1 MRRLER
7 YLGIVLLVLLT
18 GMVCSCGKERLSD
31 TSSERVNVT
40 LNFDTRVGDSESVA
54 IDEGEG
60 IRTLRIIITDENNQ
74 VIDNIWRD
82 YSSEGTFTASKTLT
96 IMGLEAGIKKFYVV
110 INEKSIGLSEYLDGI
125 RTDLPSDFIS
135 KVIQNTTTDT
145 YFPRM
150 DSNIK
155 NGVPATGMIAVD
167 LNETDNTFTIPCVHT
182 VIKVELNIKN
192 LMNVPCPI
200 SAITFGKFVP
210 DATYLFDDD
219 EPDAEEPDAEEKSVK
234 LPGGTTIS
242 TLQYELNGFTGISLP
257 ANMSDFQKV
266 LVFYMFEPKVD
277 TSEDFSIAL
286 TAAWFESLSVAKSF
300 ISQTEIPRNSLLR
313 INATI
318 DLQKEVTI
326 STLDYKVL
334 PWGTATVEVP
344 GFN

>member
-1 MRRLER
+1 MRKLER

-31 TSSERVNVT
+31 TSSEKVNVT

-110 INEKSIGLSEYLDGI
+110 INEKSIGLFNYLNGI
-125 RTDLPSDFIS
+125 NTVLPSDFTS

-150 DSNIK
+150 ASDIK
-155 NGVPATGMIAVD
+155 DAGVPATGMIEVN
-167 LNETDNTFTIPCVHT
+167 LNETNTFTIPCVHT

-200 SAITFGKFVP
+200 SAIKFGKFVP

-219 EPDAEEPDAEEKSVK
+219 EKSVK

-242 TLQYELNGFTGISLP
+242 TLQYDKLNGFTGISLS
-257 ANMSDFQKV
+257 AKMSDFQKV
-266 LVFYMFEPKVD
+266 LVFYMYEPKVD

-286 TAAWFESLSVAKSF
+286 TAAGFESLNVAKSF
-300 ISQTEIPRNSLLR
+300 ISQTKIPRNSLLR

-318 DLQKEVTI
+318 DLQKEVII
-326 STLDYKVL
+326 STLKYEVL
-334 PWGTATVEVP
+334 PWGEAAVEVP

>member
-1 MRRLER
+1 MRKLER

-31 TSSERVNVT
+31 TSSEKVNVT

-82 YSSEGTFTASKTLT
+82 YSSEGSLTASKTLT
-96 IMGLEAGIKKFYVV
+96 IMGLEAGNKKFYVV

-135 KVIQNTTTDT
+135 KVIQNTTIDT

-150 DSNIK
+150 ASNIE

-167 LNETDNTFTIPCVHT
+167 LNETNNTFTIPCVHT

-200 SAITFGKFVP
+200 SAIKFGKFVP
-210 DATYLFDDD
+210 DATYLFDD
-219 EPDAEEPDAEEKSVK
+219 PDAEGKSVN
-234 LPGGTTIS
+234 LPEGTTIS
-242 TLQYELNGFTGISLP
+242 NLQYTGISLP

-266 LVFYMFEPKVD
+266 LVFYMYEPKVD

-286 TAAWFESLSVAKSF
+286 TAAGFESLSVAKSF

-318 DLQKEVTI
+318 DLQKI
-326 STLDYKVL
+326 STLDYEVL
-334 PWGTATVEVP
+334 PWDEVAVEVP

>member
-1 MRRLER
+1 MRKLER

-31 TSSERVNVT
+31 TSSEKVNVT

-82 YSSEGTFTASKTLT
+82 YSSEGSLTASKTLT

-110 INEKSIGLSEYLDGI
+110 INEKSIGLFNYLNGI
-125 RTDLPSDFIS
+125 NTVLPSDFTS

-150 DSNIK
+150 ASDIEDA
-155 NGVPATGMIAVD
+155 GVPATGMIEVN

-200 SAITFGKFVP
+200 SAIKFGKFVP
-210 DATYLFDDD
+210 DATYLF
-219 EPDAEEPDAEEKSVK
+219 DAEEKSVK

-242 TLQYELNGFTGISLP
+242 TLQYDKLNGFTGISLS
-257 ANMSDFQKV
+257 AKMSDFQKV
-266 LVFYMFEPKVD
+266 LVFYMYEPKVD

-286 TAAWFESLSVAKSF
+286 TAAGFESLNVAKSF

-326 STLDYKVL
+326 STLDYEVL
-334 PWGTATVEVP
+334 LWGTATVEVP

>member
-1 MRRLER
+1 MRKLER

-31 TSSERVNVT
+31 TSSERVNVI

-82 YSSEGTFTASKTLT
+82 YSSEGTLTASKTLT

-110 INEKSIGLSEYLDGI
+110 INEKSIGLFNYLNGI
-125 RTDLPSDFIS
+125 NTVLPSDFTS

-150 DSNIK
+150 ASDIK
-155 NGVPATGMIAVD
+155 DAGVPATGMIEVN

-200 SAITFGKFVP
+200 SAINFGSFVP
-210 DATYLFDDD
+210 NATYLFDDD
-219 EPDAEEPDAEEKSVK
+219 DPDA
-234 LPGGTTIS
+234 LPEGTTIS
-242 TLQYELNGFTGISLP
+242 TLPYDKLNGFTGISLP

-266 LVFYMFEPKVD
+266 LVFYMYEPKVD

-286 TAAWFESLSVAKSF
+286 TAAGFESLSVAKSF

-318 DLQKEVTI
+318 DLQKI
-326 STLDYKVL
+326 STLDYEVL
-334 PWGTATVEVP
+334 PWDEVAVEVP

>member
-1 MRRLER
+1 MRKLER

-31 TSSERVNVT
+31 TSSEKVNVT

-155 NGVPATGMIAVD
+155 NGVPATGMTEVN
-167 LNETDNTFTIPCVHT
+167 LNETNNTFTIPCVHT

-192 LMNVPCPI
+192 LMNVQCPI
-200 SAITFGKFVP
+200 SAINFGSFVP

-242 TLQYELNGFTGISLP
+242 TLQYDKLNGFTGISLS
-257 ANMSDFQKV
+257 AKMSDFQKV
-266 LVFYMFEPKVD
+266 LVFYM
-277 TSEDFSIAL
+277 
-286 TAAWFESLSVAKSF
+286 
-300 ISQTEIPRNSLLR
+300 
-313 INATI
+313 
-318 DLQKEVTI
+318 
-326 STLDYKVL
+326 
-334 PWGTATVEVP
+334 
-344 GFN
+344 

>member
-1 MRRLER
+1 MRKLER

-31 TSSERVNVT
+31 TSSEKVNVT

-82 YSSEGTFTASKTLT
+82 YSSEGSLTASKTLT
-96 IMGLEAGIKKFYVV
+96 IMGLEAGNKKFYVV
-110 INEKSIGLSEYLDGI
+110 INEKSIGLFDDLNGISTGSILDF
-125 RTDLPSDFIS
+125 TS
-135 KVIQNTTTDT
+135 KVIQNTDT

-150 DSNIK
+150 ASDIEDA
-155 NGVPATGMIAVD
+155 GVPATGMIEVN
-167 LNETDNTFTIPCVHT
+167 LNETNNTFTIPCVHT

-200 SAITFGKFVP
+200 SAIKFGKFVP
-210 DATYLFDDD
+210 DATYLF
-219 EPDAEEPDAEEKSVK
+219 DAEEKSVK

-242 TLQYELNGFTGISLP
+242 TLQYDKLNGFTGISLH

-326 STLDYKVL
+326 SMLDYEVL
-334 PWGTATVEVP
+334 PWGTASVEVP

>member
-1 MRRLER
+1 MRKLER

-31 TSSERVNVT
+31 TSSEKVNVT

-60 IRTLRIIITDENNQ
+60 IRTLRIIITDEKNQ

-82 YSSEGTFTASKTLT
+82 YSSEGTLTASKTLT
-96 IMGLEAGIKKFYVV
+96 IMGLEASIKKFYVV
-110 INEKSIGLSEYLDGI
+110 INEKSIGLFNYLNGI
-125 RTDLPSDFIS
+125 STGSILDFTS
-135 KVIQNTTTDT
+135 KVIQNTDTYT

-150 DSNIK
+150 ASDIEDA
-155 NGVPATGMIAVD
+155 GVPATGMIEVN
-167 LNETDNTFTIPCVHT
+167 LNETNNTFTIPCVHT

-200 SAITFGKFVP
+200 SAIKFGKFVP
-210 DATYLFDDD
+210 DATYLF
-219 EPDAEEPDAEEKSVK
+219 DAEEKSVK

-242 TLQYELNGFTGISLP
+242 TLQYDEPNGFTGISLH

-326 STLDYKVL
+326 SMLDYEVL

>member
-1 MRRLER
+1 MRKLER

-31 TSSERVNVT
+31 TSSERVNVI

-82 YSSEGTFTASKTLT
+82 YSSEGTLTASKTLT

-110 INEKSIGLSEYLDGI
+110 INEKSIGLFNYLNGI
-125 RTDLPSDFIS
+125 NTVLPSGFTS

-150 DSNIK
+150 ASDIK
-155 NGVPATGMIAVD
+155 DAGVPATGMIEVN

-200 SAITFGKFVP
+200 SAINFGSFVP
-210 DATYLFDDD
+210 NATYLFDD
-219 EPDAEEPDAEEKSVK
+219 PDAEGKSVN
-234 LPGGTTIS
+234 LPEGTTIS
-242 TLQYELNGFTGISLP
+242 NLQYDEPNGFTGISLP
-257 ANMSDFQKV
+257 ANMSNFQKV

-286 TAAWFESLSVAKSF
+286 TAAGFESLSVAKSF

-318 DLQKEVTI
+318 DLQNEVTI
-326 STLDYKVL
+326 DYKVL
-334 PWGTATVEVP
+334 PWDKATVKVP

>member
-1 MRRLER
+1 MRKLER

-31 TSSERVNVT
+31 TSSERVNVI

-82 YSSEGTFTASKTLT
+82 YSSEGTLTASKTLT

-110 INEKSIGLSEYLDGI
+110 INEKSIGLFNYLNGI
-125 RTDLPSDFIS
+125 NTVLPSDFTS

-150 DSNIK
+150 YSNIK

-167 LNETDNTFTIPCVHT
+167 LNETNNTFTIPCVHT

-192 LMNVPCPI
+192 LMNVPCLI
-200 SAITFGKFVP
+200 SAINFGSFVP
-210 DATYLFDDD
+210 NATYLFDDD
-219 EPDAEEPDAEEKSVK
+219 DPDAEGKSVK

-242 TLQYELNGFTGISLP
+242 TLQYDEPNTGISLH
-257 ANMSDFQKV
+257 ANMSNFQKV

-286 TAAWFESLSVAKSF
+286 TAAGFESLSVAKSF

-318 DLQKEVTI
+318 DLQKI
-326 STLDYKVL
+326 STLDYEVL
-334 PWGTATVEVP
+334 PWDEAAVKVP

>member
-1 MRRLER
+1 MRKLER

-31 TSSERVNVT
+31 TSSEKVNVT

-82 YSSEGTFTASKTLT
+82 YSSEGSLTASKTLT
-96 IMGLEAGIKKFYVV
+96 IMGLEAGIRKFYVV

-150 DSNIK
+150 ASNIE
-155 NGVPATGMIAVD
+155 NGVPATGMIEVN
-167 LNETDNTFTIPCVHT
+167 LNENNTFTIPCVHT

-200 SAITFGKFVP
+200 SAIKFGTFVP
-210 DATYLFDDD
+210 NATYLFDDD
-219 EPDAEEPDAEEKSVK
+219 EPDAEEKSVK
-234 LPGGTTIS
+234 LPEGTTIS
-242 TLQYELNGFTGISLP
+242 TLQYDEPNGFTGISLP

-266 LVFYMFEPKVD
+266 LVFYMYEPKVD

-286 TAAWFESLSVAKSF
+286 IAAGFESLNVAKSF
-300 ISQTEIPRNSLLR
+300 ISQTKIPRNSLLR

-318 DLQKEVTI
+318 DSQNEVTI
-326 STLDYKVL
+326 DYKVL
-334 PWGTATVEVP
+334 SWGKATVEVP

>member
-1 MRRLER
+1 MRKLER

-31 TSSERVNVT
+31 TSSEKVNVT

-82 YSSEGTFTASKTLT
+82 YSSEGTLTASKTLT

-110 INEKSIGLSEYLDGI
+110 INEKSIGLFNYLNGI
-125 RTDLPSDFIS
+125 NTVLPSDFTS

-150 DSNIK
+150 YSNIE

-167 LNETDNTFTIPCVHT
+167 LNETNNTFTIPCVHT

-210 DATYLFDDD
+210 NATYLFDDY
-219 EPDAEEPDAEEKSVK
+219 PDAEGKSVN
-234 LPGGTTIS
+234 LPEGTTIS
-242 TLQYELNGFTGISLP
+242 NLQYDEPNGFTGISLH
-257 ANMSDFQKV
+257 ANMSNFQKV

-326 STLDYKVL
+326 SMLDYEVL

>member
-1 MRRLER
+1 MRKLER

-31 TSSERVNVT
+31 TSSERVNVI

-60 IRTLRIIITDENNQ
+60 IRTLRIIITDEKNQ

-82 YSSEGTFTASKTLT
+82 YSSEGTLTASKTLT

-110 INEKSIGLSEYLDGI
+110 INEKSIGLFNYLNGI
-125 RTDLPSDFIS
+125 NTVLPSDFTS
-135 KVIQNTTTDT
+135 NVIQNTTTDT

-150 DSNIK
+150 DSNIE

-167 LNETDNTFTIPCVHT
+167 LNETNNTFTIPCVHT

-200 SAITFGKFVP
+200 SAIKFGKFVP
-210 DATYLFDDD
+210 DATYLF
-219 EPDAEEPDAEEKSVK
+219 DAEEKSVK

-242 TLQYELNGFTGISLP
+242 TLQYDEPNGFTGISLP

-266 LVFYMFEPKVD
+266 LVFYMYEPKVD
-277 TSEDFSIAL
+277 TSEDFSIAF
-286 TAAWFESLSVAKSF
+286 AGFESLSVAKSF

-318 DLQKEVTI
+318 DLQKI
-326 STLDYKVL
+326 STLDYEVL
-334 PWGTATVEVP
+334 PWGEATVEVP

>member
-1 MRRLER
+1 MRKLER

-31 TSSERVNVT
+31 TSSERVNVI

-110 INEKSIGLSEYLDGI
+110 INEKSIGLFNYLNGI
-125 RTDLPSDFIS
+125 NTVLPPDFTS

-150 DSNIK
+150 ASDIEDA
-155 NGVPATGMIAVD
+155 GVPATGMIEVN
-167 LNETDNTFTIPCVHT
+167 LNETNNTFTIPCVHT

-200 SAITFGKFVP
+200 SAIKFGKFVP
-210 DATYLFDDD
+210 DATYLFDD
-219 EPDAEEPDAEEKSVK
+219 EPDAEVKSVK
-234 LPGGTTIS
+234 LPEVTTIS
-242 TLQYELNGFTGISLP
+242 TLPYDKLNGFTGISLP

-266 LVFYMFEPKVD
+266 LVFYMYEPKVD

-286 TAAWFESLSVAKSF
+286 TAAGFESLSVAKSF

-326 STLDYKVL
+326 SMLDYEVL
-334 PWGTATVEVP
+334 PWGTASVEVP

>member
-1 MRRLER
+1 MRKLER

-31 TSSERVNVT
+31 TSSEKVNVT

-82 YSSEGTFTASKTLT
+82 YSSEGSLTASKTLT

-110 INEKSIGLSEYLDGI
+110 INEKSIGLFNYLNGI
-125 RTDLPSDFIS
+125 NTVLPSDFTS

-150 DSNIK
+150 ASDIEDA
-155 NGVPATGMIAVD
+155 GVPATGMIEVN

-200 SAITFGKFVP
+200 SAIKFGKFVP
-210 DATYLFDDD
+210 DATYLF
-219 EPDAEEPDAEEKSVK
+219 DAEEKSVK

-242 TLQYELNGFTGISLP
+242 TLQYDKLNGFTGISLS
-257 ANMSDFQKV
+257 AKMSDFQKV
-266 LVFYMFEPKVD
+266 LVFYMYEPKVD

-286 TAAWFESLSVAKSF
+286 TAAGFESLNVAKSF

-326 STLDYKVL
+326 STLDYEVL

>member
-1 MRRLER
+1 MRKLER

-31 TSSERVNVT
+31 TSSEKVNVT

-82 YSSEGTFTASKTLT
+82 YSSEGSLTASKTLT

-110 INEKSIGLSEYLDGI
+110 INEKSIGLFNYLNGI
-125 RTDLPSDFIS
+125 NTVLPSDFTS

-150 DSNIK
+150 ASDIEDA
-155 NGVPATGMIAVD
+155 GVPATGMIEVN

-200 SAITFGKFVP
+200 SAIKFGKFVP
-210 DATYLFDDD
+210 DATYLF
-219 EPDAEEPDAEEKSVK
+219 DAEEKSVK

-242 TLQYELNGFTGISLP
+242 TLQYDKLNGFTGISLS
-257 ANMSDFQKV
+257 AKMSDFQKV
-266 LVFYMFEPKVD
+266 LVFYMYEPKVD

-286 TAAWFESLSVAKSF
+286 TAAGFESLNVAKSF

-326 STLDYKVL
+326 STL
-334 PWGTATVEVP
+334 
-344 GFN
+344 

>member
-1 MRRLER
+1 MRKLER

-31 TSSERVNVT
+31 TSSERVNVI

-167 LNETDNTFTIPCVHT
+167 LNETNNTFIIPCVHT

-210 DATYLFDDD
+210 DATYLFDD
-219 EPDAEEPDAEEKSVK
+219 PDAEGKSVN
-234 LPGGTTIS
+234 LPEGTTIS
-242 TLQYELNGFTGISLP
+242 NLQYDKLNGFTGISLP

-266 LVFYMFEPKVD
+266 LVFYMYEPKVD

-286 TAAWFESLSVAKSF
+286 TAAGFESLSVAKSF

-318 DLQKEVTI
+318 DLQKI

-334 PWGTATVEVP
+334 PWGKETVKVP

>member
-1 MRRLER
+1 MRKLER

-31 TSSERVNVT
+31 TSSEKVNVT

-82 YSSEGTFTASKTLT
+82 YSSEGSLTASKTLT
-96 IMGLEAGIKKFYVV
+96 IMGLEAGNKKFYVV
-110 INEKSIGLSEYLDGI
+110 INEKSIGLFDDLNGISTGSILDF
-125 RTDLPSDFIS
+125 TS
-135 KVIQNTTTDT
+135 KVIQNTDT

-150 DSNIK
+150 ASDIEDA
-155 NGVPATGMIAVD
+155 GVPATGMIAVD
-167 LNETDNTFTIPCVHT
+167 LNETNNTFTIPCVHI

-192 LMNVPCPI
+192 LMNVTCPI
-200 SAITFGKFVP
+200 SAIKFGKFVP

-219 EPDAEEPDAEEKSVK
+219 EPDAEVKSVK

-242 TLQYELNGFTGISLP
+242 TLPYDKLNGFTGISLP

-266 LVFYMFEPKVD
+266 LVFYMYEPKVD

-286 TAAWFESLSVAKSF
+286 TAAGFESLSVAKSF

-318 DLQKEVTI
+318 DLQKI
-326 STLDYKVL
+326 STLDYEVL
-334 PWGTATVEVP
+334 PWDEAAVEVP

>member
-1 MRRLER
+1 MRKLER

-31 TSSERVNVT
+31 TSSERVNVI

-60 IRTLRIIITDENNQ
+60 IRTLRIIITDEKNQ

-82 YSSEGTFTASKTLT
+82 YSSEGTLTASKTLT

-110 INEKSIGLSEYLDGI
+110 INEKSIGLFNYLNGI
-125 RTDLPSDFIS
+125 NTVLPSDFTS

-150 DSNIK
+150 ASDIK
-155 NGVPATGMIAVD
+155 DAGVPATGMIEVN

-200 SAITFGKFVP
+200 SAIKFGKFVP
-210 DATYLFDDD
+210 DATYLFDDY
-219 EPDAEEPDAEEKSVK
+219 EPDAEEKSVN
-234 LPGGTTIS
+234 LPEGTTIS
-242 TLQYELNGFTGISLP
+242 TLQYDKLNGFTGISLS
-257 ANMSDFQKV
+257 AKMSDFQKV
-266 LVFYMFEPKVD
+266 LVFYMYEPKVD

-286 TAAWFESLSVAKSF
+286 TAAGFESLNVAKSF
-300 ISQTEIPRNSLLR
+300 ISQTKIPRNSLLR

-318 DLQKEVTI
+318 DLQKEVII
-326 STLDYKVL
+326 STLDYEVR
-334 PWGTATVEVP
+334 PWGKATVEVP

>member
-1 MRRLER
+1 MRKLER

-31 TSSERVNVT
+31 TSSEKVNVI

-82 YSSEGTFTASKTLT
+82 YSSEGTLTASKTLT

-110 INEKSIGLSEYLDGI
+110 INEKSIGLFNYLNGI
-125 RTDLPSDFIS
+125 NTVLPSDFTS

-150 DSNIK
+150 ASDIK
-155 NGVPATGMIAVD
+155 DAGVPATGMIEVN

-192 LMNVPCPI
+192 LMNVLCPI
-200 SAITFGKFVP
+200 SAINFGSFVP
-210 DATYLFDDD
+210 NATYLFDDY
-219 EPDAEEPDAEEKSVK
+219 EPDAEGKSVN
-234 LPGGTTIS
+234 LPEGTTIS
-242 TLQYELNGFTGISLP
+242 NLQYTGISLH
-257 ANMSDFQKV
+257 ANMSNFQKV

-286 TAAWFESLSVAKSF
+286 TAAGFESLSVAKSF

-318 DLQKEVTI
+318 DLQKI
-326 STLDYKVL
+326 STLDYEVL

>member
-1 MRRLER
+1 MRKLER

-31 TSSERVNVT
+31 TSSERVNVI

-82 YSSEGTFTASKTLT
+82 YSSEGTLTASKTLT

-110 INEKSIGLSEYLDGI
+110 INEKSIGLFNYLNGI
-125 RTDLPSDFIS
+125 NTVLPSDFTS

-150 DSNIK
+150 ASDIK
-155 NGVPATGMIAVD
+155 DAGVPATGMIEVN
-167 LNETDNTFTIPCVHT
+167 LNETNNTFTIPCVHT

-200 SAITFGKFVP
+200 SAINFGSFVP
-210 DATYLFDDD
+210 NATYLFDDD
-219 EPDAEEPDAEEKSVK
+219 PDAEGKSVN
-234 LPGGTTIS
+234 LPEGTTIS
-242 TLQYELNGFTGISLP
+242 NLQYDEPNGFSLH
-257 ANMSDFQKV
+257 ANMSNFQKV

-286 TAAWFESLSVAKSF
+286 TAAGFESLSVAKSF

-326 STLDYKVL
+326 SMLDYEVR
-334 PWGTATVEVP
+334 PWATATVEVP

>member
-1 MRRLER
+1 MRKLER

-31 TSSERVNVT
+31 TSSERVNVI

-82 YSSEGTFTASKTLT
+82 YSSEGTLTASKTLT

-110 INEKSIGLSEYLDGI
+110 INEKSIGLFNYLNGI
-125 RTDLPSDFIS
+125 NTVLPSDFTS
-135 KVIQNTTTDT
+135 KVIQNTDTDT

-150 DSNIK
+150 ASDIEDA
-155 NGVPATGMIAVD
+155 GVPATGMIEVN

-200 SAITFGKFVP
+200 SAITFGEFVP
-210 DATYLFDDD
+210 NATYLFDDD
-219 EPDAEEPDAEEKSVK
+219 EPDAEVKSVK
-234 LPGGTTIS
+234 LPEVTTIS
-242 TLQYELNGFTGISLP
+242 ILHYDKLNGFTGISLP

-266 LVFYMFEPKVD
+266 LVFYMYEPKVD

-286 TAAWFESLSVAKSF
+286 TAAGFESLSVPKSF

-326 STLDYKVL
+326 STLDYEVL

>member
-1 MRRLER
+1 MRKLER

-31 TSSERVNVT
+31 TSSERVNVI

-82 YSSEGTFTASKTLT
+82 YSSEGSLTASKTLT
-96 IMGLEAGIKKFYVV
+96 IMGLEAGNKKFYVV
-110 INEKSIGLSEYLDGI
+110 INEKSIGLFNYLNGI
-125 RTDLPSDFIS
+125 NTVLPSDFTS

-150 DSNIK
+150 ASDIK
-155 NGVPATGMIAVD
+155 DAGVPATGMIEVN

-200 SAITFGKFVP
+200 SAINFGSFVP
-210 DATYLFDDD
+210 NATYLFDVD
-219 EPDAEEPDAEEKSVK
+219 PDAEGESVN
-234 LPGGTTIS
+234 LPEGTTIS
-242 TLQYELNGFTGISLP
+242 NLQYDEPNGFSLH
-257 ANMSDFQKV
+257 ANMSNFQKV

-277 TSEDFSIAL
+277 TFEDFSIAL
-286 TAAWFESLSVAKSF
+286 TAAGFESLNVAKSF
-300 ISQTEIPRNSLLR
+300 IFQTEIPRNSLLR

-326 STLDYKVL
+326 STLDYEVL
-334 PWGTATVEVP
+334 PWNPASVKVP

>member
-1 MRRLER
+1 MRKLER

-40 LNFDTRVGDSESVA
+40 LNFDTRVGESESVD

-60 IRTLRIIITDENNQ
+60 IRTLRIIITDGANQ

-82 YSSEGTFTASKTLT
+82 YSSEGLLTASKTLT
-96 IMGLEAGIKKFYVV
+96 IMGLEAGTKKFYVV
-110 INEKSIGLSEYLDGI
+110 INEESIGLSDYLNGI
-125 RTDLPSDFIS
+125 GISMVLPSDFIS
-135 KVIQNTTTDT
+135 KVIQNTDTET

-150 DSNIK
+150 ASDIK
-155 NGVPATGMIAVD
+155 DAGVPATGMKEVN
-167 LNETDNTFTIPCVHT
+167 LNETNNTFTIPCVHT

-200 SAITFGKFVP
+200 SAINFGKFVP
-210 DATYLFDDD
+210 NATYLFDDD
-219 EPDAEEPDAEEKSVK
+219 KPDAEVKSVN
-234 LPGGTTIS
+234 LPEGTTIS
-242 TLQYELNGFTGISLP
+242 TLPYDKMNGFTGISLP

-266 LVFYMFEPKVD
+266 LVFYMYEPKVD

-286 TAAWFESLSVAKSF
+286 TAAGFESLSVAKSF

-318 DLQKEVTI
+318 DLQKEVII
-326 STLDYKVL
+326 STLDYEVL
-334 PWGTATVEVP
+334 SWGTATVEVP

>member
-1 MRRLER
+1 MRKLER

-31 TSSERVNVT
+31 TSSERVNVI

-82 YSSEGTFTASKTLT
+82 YSSEGSLTASKTLT
-96 IMGLEAGIKKFYVV
+96 IMGLEAGNKKFYVV
-110 INEKSIGLSEYLDGI
+110 INEKSIGLFNYLNGI
-125 RTDLPSDFIS
+125 NTVLPSDFTS

-150 DSNIK
+150 ASDIK
-155 NGVPATGMIAVD
+155 DAGVPATGMIEVN

-200 SAITFGKFVP
+200 SAINFGSFVP
-210 DATYLFDDD
+210 NATYLFDVD
-219 EPDAEEPDAEEKSVK
+219 PDAEGKSVN
-234 LPGGTTIS
+234 LPEGTTIS
-242 TLQYELNGFTGISLP
+242 NLQYDEPNGFSLH
-257 ANMSDFQKV
+257 ANMSNFQKV

-286 TAAWFESLSVAKSF
+286 TAAGFESLSVAKSF

-326 STLDYKVL
+326 SMLDYEVR

>member
-1 MRRLER
+1 MRKLER

-31 TSSERVNVT
+31 TSSERVNVI

-110 INEKSIGLSEYLDGI
+110 INEKSIGLFNYLNGI
-125 RTDLPSDFIS
+125 NTVLPPDFTS

-150 DSNIK
+150 ASDIEDA
-155 NGVPATGMIAVD
+155 GVPATGMIEVN
-167 LNETDNTFTIPCVHT
+167 LNETNNTFTIPCVHT

-200 SAITFGKFVP
+200 SAIKFGKFVP
-210 DATYLFDDD
+210 DATYLFDD
-219 EPDAEEPDAEEKSVK
+219 PDAEEKSVK

-242 TLQYELNGFTGISLP
+242 TLQYDKLNGFTGISLS
-257 ANMSDFQKV
+257 AKMSDFQKV
-266 LVFYMFEPKVD
+266 LVFYMYEPKVD

-286 TAAWFESLSVAKSF
+286 TAAGFESLSVAKSF

-326 STLDYKVL
+326 SMLDYEVR

>member
-1 MRRLER
+1 MRKLER

-31 TSSERVNVT
+31 TSSEKVNVT

-60 IRTLRIIITDENNQ
+60 IRTLRIIITDEKNQ

-82 YSSEGTFTASKTLT
+82 YSSEGTLTASKTLT

-110 INEKSIGLSEYLDGI
+110 INEKSIGLFNYLNGI
-125 RTDLPSDFIS
+125 NTVLPSDFTS

-150 DSNIK
+150 ASDIEDA
-155 NGVPATGMIAVD
+155 GVPATGMIEVN

-200 SAITFGKFVP
+200 SAIKFGKFVP
-210 DATYLFDDD
+210 DATYLF
-219 EPDAEEPDAEEKSVK
+219 DAEEKSVK

-242 TLQYELNGFTGISLP
+242 TLQYDKLNGFTGISLS
-257 ANMSDFQKV
+257 AKMSDFQKV
-266 LVFYMFEPKVD
+266 LVFYMYEPKVD

-286 TAAWFESLSVAKSF
+286 TAAGFESLNVAKSF

-326 STLDYKVL
+326 STLDYEVL
-334 PWGTATVEVP
+334 LWGTATVEVP

>member
-1 MRRLER
+1 M
-7 YLGIVLLVLLT
+7 
-18 GMVCSCGKERLSD
+18 
-31 TSSERVNVT
+31 T

-82 YSSEGTFTASKTLT
+82 YSSEGSLTASKTLT

-110 INEKSIGLSEYLDGI
+110 INEKSIGLFNYLNGI
-125 RTDLPSDFIS
+125 NTVLPSDFTS

-150 DSNIK
+150 ASDIEDA
-155 NGVPATGMIAVD
+155 GVPATGMIEVN
-167 LNETDNTFTIPCVHT
+167 LNETNNTFTIPCVHT

-200 SAITFGKFVP
+200 SAIKFGKFVP
-210 DATYLFDDD
+210 DATYLFDD
-219 EPDAEEPDAEEKSVK
+219 EPGAEEESIK

-242 TLQYELNGFTGISLP
+242 TLQYKLNGFTGISLP
-257 ANMSDFQKV
+257 AKMSDFQKV
-266 LVFYMFEPKVD
+266 LVFYMYEPKVD

-286 TAAWFESLSVAKSF
+286 TAAGFESLSVAKSF

-318 DLQKEVTI
+318 DLQKKVTI
-326 STLDYKVL
+326 LRLDYKVL
-334 PWGTATVEVP
+334 PWDEEAVEVP

>member
-31 TSSERVNVT
+31 TSSEKVNVT

-82 YSSEGTFTASKTLT
+82 YSSEGSLTASKTLT

-110 INEKSIGLSEYLDGI
+110 INEKSIGLFNYLNGI
-125 RTDLPSDFIS
+125 NTVLPSDFTS

-150 DSNIK
+150 ASDIK
-155 NGVPATGMIAVD
+155 DAGVPATGMIEVN
-167 LNETDNTFTIPCVHT
+167 LNETNNAFTIPCVHT

-200 SAITFGKFVP
+200 SAIKFGKFVP
-210 DATYLFDDD
+210 DATYLFDD
-219 EPDAEEPDAEEKSVK
+219 PDAEGKSVK

-242 TLQYELNGFTGISLP
+242 NLQYDEPNGFTGISLS
-257 ANMSDFQKV
+257 AKMSDFQKV
-266 LVFYMFEPKVD
+266 LVFYMYEPKVD

-334 PWGTATVEVP
+334 PWGETAVEVP

>member
-1 MRRLER
+1 MRKLER

-31 TSSERVNVT
+31 TSSEKVNVT

-82 YSSEGTFTASKTLT
+82 YSSEGTLTASKTLT

-110 INEKSIGLSEYLDGI
+110 INEKSIGLFNYLNGI
-125 RTDLPSDFIS
+125 NTVLPSDFTS
-135 KVIQNTTTDT
+135 KVIQNTTTYT

-150 DSNIK
+150 YSNIE

-167 LNETDNTFTIPCVHT
+167 LNETNNTFTIPCVHT

-210 DATYLFDDD
+210 NATYLFDYD
-219 EPDAEEPDAEEKSVK
+219 PDAAGKSVN
-234 LPGGTTIS
+234 LPEGTTIS
-242 TLQYELNGFTGISLP
+242 NLQYDKLNISLP

-266 LVFYMFEPKVD
+266 LVFYMYEPKVD

-286 TAAWFESLSVAKSF
+286 TAAGFESLSVAKSF

-318 DLQKEVTI
+318 DLQKI

-334 PWGTATVEVP
+334 PWDEAAVEVP

>member
-31 TSSERVNVT
+31 TSSERVNVI

-110 INEKSIGLSEYLDGI
+110 INEKSIGLFNYLNGI
-125 RTDLPSDFIS
+125 NTVLPPDFTS

-150 DSNIK
+150 ASDIK
-155 NGVPATGMIAVD
+155 DAGVPATGMIEVN

-200 SAITFGKFVP
+200 SAINFGEFVP
-210 DATYLFDDD
+210 DATYLFDNDK
-219 EPDAEEPDAEEKSVK
+219 PWPEEAS
-234 LPGGTTIS
+234 IS
-242 TLQYELNGFTGISLP
+242 SLDYNEVNGFSEVNLP

-266 LVFYMFEPKVD
+266 LVFYMYEPKVD

-334 PWGTATVEVP
+334 PWGETAVEVP

>member
-1 MRRLER
+1 MRKLER

-31 TSSERVNVT
+31 TSSEKVNVT

-82 YSSEGTFTASKTLT
+82 YSSEGSLTASKTLT
-96 IMGLEAGIKKFYVV
+96 IMGLEAGNKKFYVV
-110 INEKSIGLSEYLDGI
+110 INEKSIGLFDDLNGISTGSILDF
-125 RTDLPSDFIS
+125 TS

-150 DSNIK
+150 ASDIK
-155 NGVPATGMIAVD
+155 DAGVPATGMIEVN

-200 SAITFGKFVP
+200 SAINFGEFVP
-210 DATYLFDDD
+210 DATYLFDNDK
-219 EPDAEEPDAEEKSVK
+219 PDLDIKSVEW
-234 LPGGTTIS
+234 PEEASIS
-242 TLQYELNGFTGISLP
+242 SLDYNEVNGFSEVNLP

-266 LVFYMFEPKVD
+266 LVFYMYEPKVD

-326 STLDYKVL
+326 SMLDYEVL

>member
-1 MRRLER
+1 MRKLER

-31 TSSERVNVT
+31 TSSERVNVI

-82 YSSEGTFTASKTLT
+82 YSSEGTLTASKTLT

-110 INEKSIGLSEYLDGI
+110 INEKSIGLFNYLNGI
-125 RTDLPSDFIS
+125 NTVLPSDFTS

-150 DSNIK
+150 ASDIK
-155 NGVPATGMIAVD
+155 DAGVPATGMIEVN
-167 LNETDNTFTIPCVHT
+167 LNETNNTFTIPCVHT

-200 SAITFGKFVP
+200 SAINFGSFVP
-210 DATYLFDDD
+210 NATYLFDDD
-219 EPDAEEPDAEEKSVK
+219 PDAEGKSVN
-234 LPGGTTIS
+234 LPEGTTIS
-242 TLQYELNGFTGISLP
+242 NLQYDEPNGFSLH
-257 ANMSDFQKV
+257 ANMSNFQKV

-286 TAAWFESLSVAKSF
+286 TAAGFESLSVAKSF

-326 STLDYKVL
+326 SMLDYEVR

>member
-1 MRRLER
+1 MRKLER

-31 TSSERVNVT
+31 TSSEKVNVT

-60 IRTLRIIITDENNQ
+60 IRTLRIIITDEKNQ

-82 YSSEGTFTASKTLT
+82 YSSEGTLTASKTLT

-110 INEKSIGLSEYLDGI
+110 INEKSIGLFNYLNGI
-125 RTDLPSDFIS
+125 NTVLPSDFTS

-150 DSNIK
+150 ASDIEDA
-155 NGVPATGMIAVD
+155 GVPATGMIEVN
-167 LNETDNTFTIPCVHT
+167 LNETNNTFTIPCVHT

-200 SAITFGKFVP
+200 SAIKFGKFVP
-210 DATYLFDDD
+210 DATYLFVDDD
-219 EPDAEEPDAEEKSVK
+219 EPDAEEKSVK

-242 TLQYELNGFTGISLP
+242 TLQYDKLNGFSLS
-257 ANMSDFQKV
+257 AKMSDFQKV
-266 LVFYMFEPKVD
+266 LVFYMYEPKVD

-286 TAAWFESLSVAKSF
+286 TAAGFESLNVAKSF
-300 ISQTEIPRNSLLR
+300 ISQTKIPRNSLLR

-318 DLQKEVTI
+318 DLQKEVII
-326 STLDYKVL
+326 STLKYEVL